1 MTRPGFIQQPGPA
14 LEPRLLAAE
23 GRGEPFRFTLEPGL
37 LLVEA
42 MRRGFTAAGCAS
54 GTVRLKDAAFGPFTY
69 VMPALSKD
77 DQHAAFYSEFFRPAG
92 IARMHA
98 GALSFGTR
106 DGAAFFHCH
115 GLWREAEGRE
125 CGGHVIPEEA
135 VVAEAVEVEAFGVRG
150 ARFEVMADPE
160 TNFRIFHP
168 TQHPDEHGKGAR
180 AFVVRLRPN
189 QDFCGALE
197 SFCRE
202 RGIARAR
209 IHGGV
214 GSTIGV
220 CLTDGT
226 VFENFATEVYIE
238 QGMIEPDAP
247 GGLAAAIDIGL
258 IDYTGRIARG
268 RLVRGDNPVLMT
280 FELVIEEIAAA

>member
-1 MTRPGFIQQPGPA
+1 MTRPHFIQQPGPV
-14 LEPRLLAAE
+14 LQPRLLAAE

-42 MRRGFTAAGCAS
+42 VRRGFTAAGYVS
-54 GTVRLKDAAFGPFTY
+54 GTVQLSDAAFGPFTY

-77 DQHAAFYSEFFRPAG
+77 DEHAAFYSEFFRPEG
-92 IARMHA
+92 ITRMHA

-115 GLWREAEGRE
+115 GLWREAGGKES
-125 CGGHVIPEEA
+125 GGHVIPEEA
-135 VVAEAVEVEAFGVRG
+135 VVAEACEVEAFGVRG
-150 ARFEVMADPE
+150 AQFEVMADPE

-168 TQHPDEHGKGAR
+168 ATEPGRPGEGTR

-197 SFCRE
+197 AFCRDH
-202 RGIARAR
+202 GIARAR

-220 CLTDGT
+220 RLADGT

-238 QGMIEPDAP
+238 RGTIERNVDSQ
-247 GGLAAAIDIGL
+247 LAAAVDIGL

-268 RLVRGDNPVLMT
+268 RLTRGDNPVLMT
-280 FELVIEEIAAA
+280 FELVIEEIEAV

>member
-1 MTRPGFIQQPGPA
+1 MTRPSFIRQPGPT

-23 GRGEPFRFTLEPGL
+23 GRGQPFRFALEPGV

-42 MRRGFTAAGCAS
+42 VRRGFAAAGFTS
-54 GTVRLKDAAFGPFTY
+54 GVVRLRDVALGPFAY

-77 DQHAAFYSEFFRPAG
+77 DEHAAFYSEFFRPAG
-92 IARMHA
+92 ITRIHA

-115 GLWREAEGRE
+115 GLWREADGKE
-125 CGGHVIPEEA
+125 CGGHVIPEETM
-135 VVAEAVEVEAFGVRG
+135 VAEAIEVEAFGVTG
-150 ARFEVMADPE
+150 AYFGVMPDPE

-168 TQHPDEHGKGAR
+168 APRPGEHGEGAR
-180 AFVVRLRPN
+180 AFVIRLRPN

-197 SFCRE
+197 RFCRE
-202 RGIARAR
+202 HGIAQAR

-220 CLTDGT
+220 HLTNET

-238 QGMIEPDAP
+238 AGTIKPDASSSP
-247 GGLAAAIDIGL
+247 VASVDVGLV
-258 IDYTGRIARG
+258 DYTGRIAHG
-268 RLVRGDNPVLMT
+268 RLTRGDNRVLMT
-280 FELVIEEIAAA
+280 FELVIEDLGKA